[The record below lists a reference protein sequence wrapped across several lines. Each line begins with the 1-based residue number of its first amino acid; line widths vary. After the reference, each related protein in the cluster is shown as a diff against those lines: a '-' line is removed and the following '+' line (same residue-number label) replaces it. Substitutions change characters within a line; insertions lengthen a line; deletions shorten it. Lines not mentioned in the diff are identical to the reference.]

1 MAVQSLRQSP
11 RQWLIFM
18 GLALIFGSV
27 AGLVVNKVNSPLF
40 VLVGLIGLI
49 SFVGAITAVE
59 FGLLFLIFI
68 TYTRFSDIA
77 VHYYGAPSVAKS
89 FVVLLIV
96 AILIRWA
103 IFHERPENWQVPLVL
118 IGVYGLVGFASILY
132 APQPVV
138 VWDAL
143 LDYVKDAVIAIV
155 VVVLLKRAPNFRHVI
170 WTLLLAGILMGTIT
184 VYQYYTKTF
193 TSDYGGFGQA
203 EVMQI
208 VGATNDYRISGVIG
222 DPNFYAQIMVVL
234 VPLALERF
242 LHEKRILLR
251 LVAGWA
257 LIVTAL
263 SVVFTFSRGGFLAL
277 AVVLFLFLLLYPP
290 KPNRMP
296 LFLLA
301 VIIVMSL
308 VPISYYDRILSINQL
323 FTASDVGFRT
333 NDLAIRGRAS
343 ETLTAIEMFKDHPI
357 LGVGLKNFPY
367 LYMEYSK
374 SIGLA
379 PSSSQRSPHNLYL
392 ETAAE
397 TGTVG
402 LFAFAIMIIVTFV
415 TVKSARDRFRR
426 AEMYDYADMV
436 TGFGVA
442 LIGYLVAAIF
452 IHAAF
457 PRFFYLL
464 IGIGLALDAIA
475 KNEIAEQRGRSSS
488 LAKARE

>member
-1 MAVQSLRQSP
+1 MAVQSLRQPS
-11 RQWLIFM
+11 RQWLVFL
-18 GLALIFGSV
+18 GLALILGSA
-27 AGLVVNKVNSPLF
+27 AGLAVNKVNSPLIML
-40 VLVGLIGLI
+40 VGLVGLIA
-49 SFVGAITAVE
+49 FVGAVTAVE
-59 FGLLFLIFI
+59 FGLLFLIFL

-89 FVVLLIV
+89 FVVVLIV

-103 IFHERPENWQVPLVL
+103 IFHERPQNWQMPLIL

-132 APQPVV
+132 APDSEV
-138 VWDAL
+138 VWGAL
-143 LDYVKDAVIAIV
+143 LDYAKDAVIAVV
-155 VVVLLKRAPNFRHVI
+155 VVVLLRRAPSFRHAI
-170 WTLLLAGILMGTIT
+170 WALLLAGILMGTVS

-193 TSDYGGFGQA
+193 SNDYGGFGQA

-277 AVVLFLFLLLYPP
+277 VVVLFLFLLLYPP
-290 KPNRMP
+290 KPTRMP
-296 LFLLA
+296 LFILA

-308 VPISYYDRILSINQL
+308 VPLSYYDRILSINQL
-323 FTASDVGFRT
+323 FTAPDVGFRT

-343 ETLTAIEMFKDHPI
+343 ESLAAIEMFKDHPI
-357 LGVGLKNFPY
+357 FGVGLKNFPY
-367 LYMEYSK
+367 LYLDYAK
-374 SIGLA
+374 KIGLA
-379 PSSSQRSPHNLYL
+379 PSSTQRSPHNLYL

-402 LFAFAIMIIVTFV
+402 LFAFAIMIVVTFV
-415 TVKSARDRFRR
+415 TIKSARDRFRR
-426 AEMYDYADMV
+426 AEMYDYANMV

-464 IGIGLALDAIA
+464 IGIGLALDALA
-475 KNEIAEQRGRSSS
+475 KNAIAEQDART
-488 LAKARE
+488 LILVKASE

>member
-1 MAVQSLRQSP
+1 
-11 RQWLIFM
+11 
-18 GLALIFGSV
+18 
-27 AGLVVNKVNSPLF
+27 
-40 VLVGLIGLI
+40 
-49 SFVGAITAVE
+49 
-59 FGLLFLIFI
+59 
-68 TYTRFSDIA
+68 
-77 VHYYGAPSVAKS
+77 
-89 FVVLLIV
+89 
-96 AILIRWA
+96 
-103 IFHERPENWQVPLVL
+103 
-118 IGVYGLVGFASILY
+118 
-132 APQPVV
+132 
-138 VWDAL
+138 
-143 LDYVKDAVIAIV
+143 
-155 VVVLLKRAPNFRHVI
+155 
-170 WTLLLAGILMGTIT
+170 MGTVS

-193 TSDYGGFGQA
+193 SNDYGGFGQA

-277 AVVLFLFLLLYPP
+277 VVVLFLFLLLYPP
-290 KPNRMP
+290 KPTRMP
-296 LFLLA
+296 LFILA

-308 VPISYYDRILSINQL
+308 VPLSYYDRILSINQL
-323 FTASDVGFRT
+323 FTAPDVGFRT

-343 ETLTAIEMFKDHPI
+343 ESLAAIEMFKDHPI
-357 LGVGLKNFPY
+357 FGVGLKNFPY
-367 LYMEYSK
+367 LYLDYAK
-374 SIGLA
+374 KIGLA
-379 PSSSQRSPHNLYL
+379 PSSTQRSPHNLYL

-402 LFAFAIMIIVTFV
+402 LFAFAIMIVVTFV
-415 TVKSARDRFRR
+415 TIKSARDRFRR
-426 AEMYDYADMV
+426 AEMYDYANMV

-464 IGIGLALDAIA
+464 IGIGLALDALA
-475 KNEIAEQRGRSSS
+475 KNAIAEQDART
-488 LAKARE
+488 LILVKASE

>member
-1 MAVQSLRQSP
+1 MAVQTLRKSS
-11 RQWLIFM
+11 RQWLIFL
-18 GLALIFGSV
+18 GLALIFGSA
-27 AGLVVNKVNSPLF
+27 AGMAVNKVNSPLII
-40 VLVGLIGLI
+40 LVGLIGLI
-49 SFVGAITAVE
+49 ALVGAITAVE
-59 FGLLFLIFI
+59 FGLLFLIFL
-68 TYTRFSDIA
+68 TYTRFSDTV

-89 FVVLLIV
+89 FVVVLIV

-103 IFHERPENWQVPLVL
+103 IFHERPENWQTPLVL

-132 APQPVV
+132 APQPDV
-138 VWDAL
+138 VWGAL
-143 LDYVKDAVIAIV
+143 LDYVKDAVIAV
-155 VVVLLKRAPNFRHVI
+155 VVVILLRRAPSFRHAI
-170 WTLLLAGILMGTIT
+170 WALLLAGILMGTVS

-193 TSDYGGFGQA
+193 SNDYGGFGQA
-203 EVMQI
+203 ELMQI

-263 SVVFTFSRGGFLAL
+263 SVIFTFSRGGFLAL
-277 AVVLFLFLLLYPP
+277 VVVLFLFLLLYPP
-290 KPNRMP
+290 KPTRMP
-296 LFLLA
+296 LFILA
-301 VIIVMSL
+301 VIIVISF
-308 VPISYYDRILSINQL
+308 VPLSYYDRILSINQL
-323 FTASDVGFRT
+323 FTAPDVGFRT

-343 ETLTAIEMFKDHPI
+343 ESLAAIEMFKDHPI
-357 LGVGLKNFPY
+357 FGVGLKNFPY
-367 LYMEYSK
+367 LYLDYAK
-374 SIGLA
+374 KIGLA
-379 PSSSQRSPHNLYL
+379 PSSNQRSPHNLYL

-397 TGTVG
+397 TGMVG
-402 LFAFAIMIIVTFV
+402 LFAFAIMIVVTFA
-415 TVKSARDRFRR
+415 TIKSARDRFRR
-426 AEMYDYADMV
+426 AEMFDYANMV

-464 IGIGLALDAIA
+464 IGIGLALDALA
-475 KNEIAEQRGRSSS
+475 KNEIAEQQVRSSF